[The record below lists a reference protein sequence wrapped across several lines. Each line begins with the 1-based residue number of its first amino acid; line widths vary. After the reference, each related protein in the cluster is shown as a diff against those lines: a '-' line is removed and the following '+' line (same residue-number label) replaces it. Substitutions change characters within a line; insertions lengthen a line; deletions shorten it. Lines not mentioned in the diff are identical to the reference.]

1 MNLWLH
7 IGSPKTGSSSIQ
19 DFLFANRGTL
29 SQYGLALLTPGPQ
42 QPSANRLAGAIG
54 ARNKHD
60 PAEVAKHCFAHAKNG
75 APGDAGLS
83 SEEFYLEDP
92 ARIAKVLS
100 PHIAE
105 HDAEVQIVLYLRRQ
119 DLFIDSFYSQ
129 RRKTGRFRGSLQD
142 FILRFAPRE
151 MNYVAM
157 IDLWRSAFPG
167 AKIHLRRFERP
178 RFPEG
183 DIVNDFMQVIGHA
196 DLTPACE
203 RPETLN
209 TSPNRDVIALM
220 DMLGEVGGFN
230 TTRIY
235 RLMEQ
240 QGFPDTGARRTFV
253 DDKTRATLLSHYAKG
268 NEALRAEFFPE
279 DDSLFDMT
287 GPKPDTRP
295 ETTFTDDQR
304 ALLKA
309 LFKSMANA

>member
-19 DFLFANRGTL
+19 DFLWANRGIL
-29 SQYGLALLTPGPQ
+29 PQFGLALLTPGPQ

-60 PAEVAKHCFAHAKNG
+60 PAEVAKQCFAHAKNG
-75 APGDAGLS
+75 APGDAVLS

-92 ARIAKVLS
+92 ARIAKVLA

-142 FILRFAPRE
+142 FILQFAARE
-151 MNYVAM
+151 LNYAGM

-167 AKIHLRRFERP
+167 ARIHLRRFERP

-196 DLTPACE
+196 DLTQACE

-240 QGFPDTGARRTFV
+240 RGFPDTGARRTFV
-253 DDKTRATLLSHYAKG
+253 DDKTRATLLSHYAEG
-268 NEALRAEFFPE
+268 NEALRAAFFPD
-279 DDSLFDMT
+279 DDSLFDMDRPDP
-287 GPKPDTRP
+287 GLRPDTTLTP
-295 ETTFTDDQR
+295 EMRD
-304 ALLKA
+304 LLRN
-309 LFKSMANA
+309 LFQAIAQS